1 MSETKSCSHTDQI
14 KMFAGPEGAEGCE
27 DCLKIG
33 GTWVNL
39 RMCLTCGH
47 VGCCDN
53 SPNRHARVHWETI
66 GHPIIQSAEPGEDW
80 IWCFADEVPVEALPP
95 IASA

>member
-1 MSETKSCSHTDQI
+1 MDETKVCSHTDQI
-14 KMFAGPEGAEGCE
+14 KIVAGREGAQGCE

-33 GTWVNL
+33 GTWVTL
-39 RMCLTCGH
+39 RRCLTCGH

-53 SPNRHARVHWETI
+53 SPNRHARKHWETT

-80 IWCFADEVPVEALPP
+80 IWCYVDEVYVEALPP
-95 IASA
+95 SASG